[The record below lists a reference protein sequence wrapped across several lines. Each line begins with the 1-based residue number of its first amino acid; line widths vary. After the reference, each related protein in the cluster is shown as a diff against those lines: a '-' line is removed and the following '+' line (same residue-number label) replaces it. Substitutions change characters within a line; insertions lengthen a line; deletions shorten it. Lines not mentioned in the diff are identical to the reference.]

1 MQPKANTP
9 VETSQPSVALVSHQ
23 SSLQTSLL
31 AHLISHELNIEC
43 PIVELS
49 TFAQLNT
56 TFALVDCQH
65 HRREDLAKWLHDC
78 QDCDDAPII
87 ALFNVTPHS
96 EHEDL
101 LAWPCV
107 HGLFHTTSSQE
118 LLLQG
123 LNQLLSGEY
132 WLPRRL
138 LHHFLQSRRP
148 PVFNPIAEKLTK
160 RERQILTLIREG
172 ATNANIANM
181 LFVSEHTVKSHLY
194 NVYKKIGVKN
204 RLEACNWARVH
215 IPEN

>member
-107 HGLFHTTSSQE
+107 HGLFPHHEQPRTTATGLKPIAKWRVLASSPTTAPLFAE
-118 LLLQG
+118 PPPPGLQPHCG
-123 LNQLLSGEY
+123 KADQARATNSHLD
-132 WLPRRL
+132 
-138 LHHFLQSRRP
+138 SRRGYQ
-148 PVFNPIAEKLTK
+148 
-160 RERQILTLIREG
+160 RQYRQHVI
-172 ATNANIANM
+172 
-181 LFVSEHTVKSHLY
+181 
-194 NVYKKIGVKN
+194 
-204 RLEACNWARVH
+204 C
-215 IPEN
+215 